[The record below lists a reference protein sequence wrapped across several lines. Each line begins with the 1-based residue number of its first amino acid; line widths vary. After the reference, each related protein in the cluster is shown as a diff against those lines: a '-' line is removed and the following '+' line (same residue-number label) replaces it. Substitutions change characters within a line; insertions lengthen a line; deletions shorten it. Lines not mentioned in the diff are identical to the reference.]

1 RFENCWRDTVPRI
14 PFGYFDRYSALAVRR
29 DEGQCPSSR
38 PLSGRFPEK
47 NMKTANIVAAVL
59 LAGLAGSVQ
68 AAAPAQEGKTDK
80 GEALVDSSGK
90 ALYTYDKDADGKSN
104 CNDKCAQN
112 WPPLA
117 AKADAEAEGDWTIVK
132 RDDGSSQWAYKGK
145 PL

>member
-1 RFENCWRDTVPRI
+1 
-14 PFGYFDRYSALAVRR
+14 
-29 DEGQCPSSR
+29 
-38 PLSGRFPEK
+38 
-47 NMKTANIVAAVL
+47 MKTANFFAAIM

-80 GEALVDSSGK
+80 GEALVDASGK
-90 ALYTYDKDADGKSN
+90 ALYTYDKDAEGKSN

-117 AKADAEAEGDWTIVK
+117 AKADAKAEGDWTIVK

-145 PL
+145 PLYTWMKDEKSGVAGGDGVGGVWHLATP

>member
-1 RFENCWRDTVPRI
+1 MK
-14 PFGYFDRYSALAVRR
+14 SANFFAV
-29 DEGQCPSSR
+29 
-38 PLSGRFPEK
+38 
-47 NMKTANIVAAVL
+47 MV

-80 GEALVDSSGK
+80 GEALVDTSGK
-90 ALYTYDKDADGKSN
+90 ALYTYDKDAEGKSN

-117 AKADAEAEGDWTIVK
+117 VKADAKEEGDWTIIK

-145 PL
+145 PLYTWVKDEKSGVAGGDGVGGVWHLATP